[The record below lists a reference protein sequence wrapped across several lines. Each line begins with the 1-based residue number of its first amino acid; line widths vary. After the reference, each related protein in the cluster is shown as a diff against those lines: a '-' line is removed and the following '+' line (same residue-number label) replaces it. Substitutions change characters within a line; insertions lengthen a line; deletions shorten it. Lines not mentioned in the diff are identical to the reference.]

1 MDRPMDRPIPP
12 AFGTVRSGED
22 LDLPRIRSR
31 AELDTTRPPDYVL
44 LGTTL
49 VLLAFGLIAVYSS
62 SFGLAIRL
70 TGDPAYFFVR
80 QVMAAIGGLMLMAVV
95 MRIDYHRYLRWS
107 PWFMLGAIGILVAVL
122 IPGLGVELNGA
133 QRWIRLG
140 PLPPFQP
147 SEFIKLAMFI
157 YIAAWLST
165 RGSRL
170 QQWNRV
176 LPFIGLLGAIGVLML
191 LQNDFG
197 TAVIMLGVALAMF
210 FVAGA
215 NLRHVAAL
223 VGVAV
228 VVAPVLIWQASHR
241 WNRILAFLDPI
252 GTGDGA
258 GYQILQSL
266 IALGSGGLFGV
277 GLGASRQKFLYVPA
291 AHTDAI
297 FAIIGEELGLI
308 GCTVV
313 LMLLGLIAYRG
324 YRIALEARED
334 FGALLAFGITTWFAL
349 QAAIN
354 IGGITA
360 TIPLTGVT
368 LPFVSYGGSSLVA
381 SLAALGVLLSISRF
395 RVTEA
400 ERKHGLPSASAGTTL
415 HMR

>member
-1 MDRPMDRPIPP
+1 MDRPLDRPGTGQ
-12 AFGTVRSGED
+12 FGAIRSGED

-31 AELDTTRPPDYVL
+31 ADLDTTRPPDYVL

-70 TGDPAYFFVR
+70 AGDPAYFFVR
-80 QVMAAIGGLMLMAVV
+80 QVMAAVGGLMLMVVV
-95 MRIDYHRYLRWS
+95 MRIDYHRYLKWS
-107 PWFMLGAIGILVAVL
+107 PWLMVAAIGVL
-122 IPGLGVELNGA
+122 IAILLPGIGFDQNGA
-133 QRWIRLG
+133 RSWIRIG
-140 PLPPFQP
+140 PLPAFQP
-147 SEFIKLAMFI
+147 SEFIKLAMFV

-165 RGSRL
+165 RGDRL
-170 QQWNRV
+170 QQWSRV

-191 LQNDFG
+191 MQNDFG

-215 NLRHVAAL
+215 NPRHIGALIGVAL
-223 VGVAV
+223 VVS
-228 VVAPVLIWQASHR
+228 PVLIWQASHR
-241 WNRILAFLDPI
+241 WNRIVAFLDPV
-252 GTGDGA
+252 GTADGA

-277 GLGASRQKFLYVPA
+277 GLGASRQKFLYVPG

-308 GCTVV
+308 GCAVI

-334 FGALLAFGITTWFAL
+334 FGALLAFGITTWFAF
-349 QAAIN
+349 QAAVN

-360 TIPLTGVT
+360 TIPLTGVP

-381 SLAALGVLLSISRF
+381 NLAALGVLLSISRF

-400 ERKHGLPSASAGTTL
+400 ERKHGLPSASVGTTL